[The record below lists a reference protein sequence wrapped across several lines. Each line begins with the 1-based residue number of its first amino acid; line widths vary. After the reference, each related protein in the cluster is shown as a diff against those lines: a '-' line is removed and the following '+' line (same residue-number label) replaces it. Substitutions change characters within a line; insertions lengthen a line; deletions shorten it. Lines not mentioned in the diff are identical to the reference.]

1 VCDVTHRNP
10 VRKYRRKLK
19 SQMEEVIDLHNII
32 LYYAGDIDYCDF
44 IVIIVLVASVYLLIF
59 I

>member
-1 VCDVTHRNP
+1 
-10 VRKYRRKLK
+10 
-19 SQMEEVIDLHNII
+19 MEEVIDLHNII
-32 LYYAGDIDYCDF
+32 LYHAGDIEYCDF